1 MDQLDIS
8 LVNDVEFHHE
18 VTLGLMA
25 ALQQHKARV
34 KVGCTPPRPAPP
46 RRAAEEDG
54 MTAPAAAAAAA
65 IVVDALQ
72 HCSGCSTQNLQ
83 RLKP

>member
-34 KVGCTPPRPAPP
+34 KVGCTQP
-46 RRAAEEDG
+46 RRLEEDG
-54 MTAPAAAAAAA
+54 VTAPAAAM
-65 IVVDALQ
+65 VVNALQ